1 MKMAR
6 TAQPL
11 AELLALPMNGEQAA
25 SLARSANEPLLRWYR
40 RNARDLPWRQNPT
53 PYRVWISEVMLQQT
67 RVEAVK
73 PYYQRFLA
81 ALPDLPSLA
90 AAGEETLLKL
100 WEGLGYYSRAR
111 NLQKAARQAME
122 RHQGALPPSYEQ
134 LLDLSGFGEYT
145 AGAVASIAFG
155 IRVPAVDGNVLRV
168 FSRLLAAEADAANPA
183 VRRAFRELLLE
194 SMPPSSPGDF
204 NQAVMELGAT
214 LCAPNGPPRCEA
226 CPISALC
233 RAFQGGTPAA
243 YPVKAPKKS
252 RRVEE
257 RTVFVIVSPE
267 GVLLHKR
274 PPGLLGGLWEF
285 PSADGALSPEE
296 QAAWLCR
303 RGISPEKTV
312 SLRPAKHIFSHVEWH
327 MAGCLAQCA
336 ALSPGPDESAARW
349 DELETQYPL
358 PSAFAAFRRALLEY
372 RKGWY
377 HG

>member
-11 AELLALPMNGEQAA
+11 AALLALPMNGEQAA
-25 SLARSANEPLLRWYR
+25 SLARSANEALLRWYR
-40 RNARDLPWRQNPT
+40 RNARDLPWRRNPT

-183 VRRAFRELLLE
+183 VRRGFRELLLE
-194 SMPPSSPGDF
+194 SMPPDSP
-204 NQAVMELGAT
+204 AT
-214 LCAPNGPPRCEA
+214 
-226 CPISALC
+226 S
-233 RAFQGGTPAA
+233 T
-243 YPVKAPKKS
+243 
-252 RRVEE
+252 
-257 RTVFVIVSPE
+257 
-267 GVLLHKR
+267 R
-274 PPGLLGGLWEF
+274 PSW
-285 PSADGALSPEE
+285 SWA
-296 QAAWLCR
+296 
-303 RGISPEKTV
+303 
-312 SLRPAKHIFSHVEWH
+312 
-327 MAGCLAQCA
+327 
-336 ALSPGPDESAARW
+336 
-349 DELETQYPL
+349 L
-358 PSAFAAFRRALLEY
+358 PSAHPTARPAARTAP
-372 RKGWY
+372 
-377 HG
+377 